1 VVLRFAIAAKIT
13 PNTIIH
19 TACATSPVATATGR
33 GIAPRP
39 PATVWPRDANGPHQ
53 SPRRM
58 PNPVSAPAVAAADRS
73 PARMP
78 TRNREDD
85 TREKNLSLRSDS
97 SDRRVELWD
106 SSDFQSEFGVRQL
119 SARGNNSIIGA

>member
-1 VVLRFAIAAKIT
+1 
-13 PNTIIH
+13 
-19 TACATSPVATATGR
+19 
-33 GIAPRP
+33 
-39 PATVWPRDANGPHQ
+39 
-53 SPRRM
+53 
-58 PNPVSAPAVAAADRS
+58 
-73 PARMP
+73 MP

-106 SSDFQSEFGVRQL
+106 SSDFQSEFSVRQL